1 VSGEPGHATKV
12 EAAEEEMKIAW
23 SRSEREIGKK
33 VQSKR
38 LNERGRGM
46 IKRICGQY
54 NTILPRSIGRINSTV
69 PHFSSFPDNKGEVLP
84 TQRSL
89 SLSPDLS
96 LDC

>member
-23 SRSEREIGKK
+23 SGSEREIGKK

-69 PHFSSFPDNKGEVLP
+69 PREVLP

-96 LDC
+96 LDY